1 MKKRSDHIF
10 ICIISYAALSASA
23 AMLFY
28 DSITAGLFFLPFFIP
43 FEKAVW
49 SYRIRRYEEELTDQ
63 FIMALIGISSSLS
76 AGISPENAFAAA
88 LADMVKLYGNRSPIA
103 GVLELVNSKI
113 RMGQRAEDALLFAAK
128 KEKIQEIYDFAVV
141 FAVAKEKGADFPSVI
156 SSCVQIM
163 ETRREAERE
172 AKIMIRA
179 RQYEQRVM
187 CVIPP
192 GILAYLRL
200 SSGSFLNVLY
210 HNLPGVLIMTACL
223 SVYVFAIYMSEKIGD
238 IRV

>member
-1 MKKRSDHIF
+1 MKKRSDHIL

-49 SYRIRRYEEELTDQ
+49 SYRMQRYEEELTDQ

-88 LADMVKLYGNRSPIA
+88 LADMEKLFGNHSPIV
-103 GVLELVNSKI
+103 GVLEQVNSKI
-113 RMGQRAEDALLFAAK
+113 RMGQRAEDALLFAAQ

-200 SSGSFLNVLY
+200 SSGSFMNVLY